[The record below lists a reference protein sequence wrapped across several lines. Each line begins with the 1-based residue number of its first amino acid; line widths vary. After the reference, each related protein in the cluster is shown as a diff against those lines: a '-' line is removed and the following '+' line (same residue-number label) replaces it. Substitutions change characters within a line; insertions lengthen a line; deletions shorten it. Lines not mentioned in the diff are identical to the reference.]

1 MVSFAFRKSDASPFF
16 IFLKLKAVSWRLKL
30 PKAFI
35 FAPMQQRL
43 ILSSPLLEITISRLC
58 QQLIENHQDF
68 EDSVILGMQPRGI
81 FFAERI
87 HQQLRE
93 MTGQALPI
101 GYLDATFYRDDFRR
115 RETPLKASAN
125 KVPFIIEGK
134 KVILIDDVLFTGRTV
149 RAAMDAMNAFGRPSR
164 VELLVL
170 IDRKYSRD
178 LPIEPN
184 YVGMHVNTVHSQR
197 VLVEWTDQGAEQDRI
212 WLIN

>member
-1 MVSFAFRKSDASPFF
+1 
-16 IFLKLKAVSWRLKL
+16 
-30 PKAFI
+30 
-35 FAPMQQRL
+35 MQKRL

-87 HQQLRE
+87 RQQLQQL
-93 MTGQALPI
+93 TGKGLPI
-101 GYLDATFYRDDFRR
+101 GYLDATFHRDDFRR
-115 RETPLKASAN
+115 RQTPLKANVN
-125 KVPFIIEGK
+125 KVPFIIENT
-134 KVILIDDVLFTGRTV
+134 KVILVDDVLFTGRTV
-149 RAAMDAMNAFGRPSR
+149 RAALDAMAAFGRPRR

-170 IDRKYSRD
+170 IDRRYSRD

-184 YVGMHVNTVHSQR
+184 YVGMPVNTVQSQR
-197 VLVEWTDQGAEQDRI
+197 VLVEWREQGADQDRI